1 MPSAPAGGR
10 PTSPPTAGNE
20 ITVTSPPAGPPRPGI
35 GCDMSRTMRHDR
47 NANDETDPRSADESP
62 PRDEAAADEADLA
75 DDDLADDLDDADET
89 ALEGGAAAEDEAPAE
104 EDYASGP
111 DDALG
116 LYLRQMGAIP
126 LLTRDKELSLAQKLE
141 RHRNRFRGAA
151 LLCPLVLRR
160 VVEKFEQIHAGEVPL
175 DPHVDVYSSE
185 ELKLSRAQILSR
197 LGRNL
202 GTLRKLLLIE
212 AQEFAAG
219 VRDEYPGSAADWR
232 RARFSRLAKCR
243 KLASEL
249 SPRTEL
255 LERWTDE
262 LNDVADELKHLV
274 MSHADAGCP
283 ADRAKRGRVLREAM

>member
-47 NANDETDPRSADESP
+47 NANDETDPRSADES
-62 PRDEAAADEADLA
+62 
-75 DDDLADDLDDADET
+75 DET